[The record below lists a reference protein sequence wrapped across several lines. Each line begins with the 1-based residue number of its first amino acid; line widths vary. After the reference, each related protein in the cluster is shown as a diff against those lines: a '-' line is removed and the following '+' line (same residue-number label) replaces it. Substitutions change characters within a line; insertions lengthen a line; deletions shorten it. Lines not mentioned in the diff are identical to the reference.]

1 MSHGARPTP
10 SDLFLGVDGG
20 GSKTLA
26 IIVDS
31 TGHEC
36 GRGIARSSNHE
47 AVGHEQAVAAL
58 HAAVAAASAAAHVTM
73 PVRAAWLGLAG
84 VDHPRDVEMLLPRVS
99 AFASTVRLTNDAE
112 LLLGALPHRIG
123 VAVIA
128 GTGSIALGRNELGAT
143 VRAGGWGHVLGDEG
157 SGYGIGREALQ
168 ATVRAADGRGPA
180 TTLLTSILNAWNLT
194 GPESLMER
202 VYQPFDKTSIAALA
216 PLVLAHAAAGD
227 LMSRRIVAHAAREL
241 ALAVSTVADA
251 LGFRRDHLPLAVG
264 GGLLV
269 HQPRLRAQVLRR
281 IASQWTITHVIVEE
295 PALHAAAMLAAEDT
309 PERL

>member
-1 MSHGARPTP
+1 VSHDARTTP
-10 SDLFLGVDGG
+10 PALYLGVDGG

-26 IIVDS
+26 IIVDAA
-31 TGHEC
+31 GHEC
-36 GRGIARSSNHE
+36 GRGIAGSSNHE
-47 AVGHEQAVAAL
+47 AVGPEQAVAAL
-58 HAAVAAASAAAHVTM
+58 QAAVAAASAAARVTV

-84 VDHPRDVEMLLPRVS
+84 IDRRRDIEMLLPRVS
-99 AFASTVRLTNDAE
+99 AFASAVRLTNDAE

-123 VAVIA
+123 AAVIA
-128 GTGSIALGRNELGAT
+128 GTGSIALGRNEMGAT

-194 GPESLMER
+194 EPESLMEH
-202 VYQPFDKTSIAALA
+202 VYQPFDKTTIASLA
-216 PLVLAHAAAGD
+216 PLVLASAAAGD
-227 LMSRRIVAHAAREL
+227 LISRRIVAHAAREL
-241 ALAVSTVADA
+241 ALAVSTVAHA

-281 IASQWTITHVIVEE
+281 IASQWTIDHVIVEE
-295 PALHAAAMLAAEDT
+295 PALHAAMMLAAENT
-309 PERL
+309 PARS